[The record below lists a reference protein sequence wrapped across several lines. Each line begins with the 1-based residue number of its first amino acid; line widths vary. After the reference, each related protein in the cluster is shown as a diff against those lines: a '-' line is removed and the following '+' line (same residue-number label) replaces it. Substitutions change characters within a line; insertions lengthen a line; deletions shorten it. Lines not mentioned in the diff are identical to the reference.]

1 MTRIPGEQDDGAF
14 HHAETVDAYPRLS
27 NADLDRI
34 DRQRQ
39 QRRRHHALRAAA
51 IPAGAVILLTAAG
64 LIGWRVTAYDSAHQL
79 AITHTPPA
87 HTIVPAARHH
97 PAAPAETASPSP
109 PAAAAPAVIYN
120 CESQPLTEPA
130 GYTLARADGNGGLSS
145 LTWTSWTAS
154 EATGSGQY
162 YSNTCNPDCAQGTFT
177 YTPVTVTLSDPLA
190 TTNGGECFTLMTV
203 SGEGTWQLGP
213 DGPGCERA
221 TAPTLS
227 PAV

>member
-27 NADLDRI
+27 NAVLDRI
-34 DRQRQ
+34 DRQR
-39 QRRRHHALRAAA
+39 RPPPPVPPPA

-64 LIGWRVTAYDSAHQL
+64 LIGWRVTAYDSAHQP

-130 GYTLARADGNGGLSS
+130 GYTLACADGNG
-145 LTWTSWTAS
+145 
-154 EATGSGQY
+154 
-162 YSNTCNPDCAQGTFT
+162 
-177 YTPVTVTLSDPLA
+177 
-190 TTNGGECFTLMTV
+190 
-203 SGEGTWQLGP
+203 
-213 DGPGCERA
+213 
-221 TAPTLS
+221 
-227 PAV
+227 